1 MVTTSDPTI
10 LDMFKIHFDAILIE
24 FTEGKPLERVKI
36 FESPKWDLGGLFLN
50 LTKEIGLKAGDEIAL
65 VINKGIDN
73 SFAYRMAWDV
83 RNNGFNMFVVPG
95 EKPENSRRIDMLEF
109 LSLQAGQKAMP
120 KDAKLVILCYGV
132 HRMDKEKV
140 KKTIDMVSKGAKVM
154 VLNLVP
160 GSFEQGGW
168 GKAFPINY
176 YMDVEVDGTETFDL
190 NRNRTM
196 IKSYPGFNLMKAF
209 NDLVEAQKMK
219 KGDEVVF
226 IPGYGVCTVF
236 AYRFAWELRNS
247 GFKLYVTPGGKPEET
262 RPIED
267 IEDVGMQAAVERSM
281 NKGAR
286 LVVLLTGLIK
296 TFPYPDKVK
305 ETVAAVAGPKCAV
318 IAENIWVRAFE
329 DGGWDKIVGISATI
343 DVKVTATKV
352 YRSA

>member
-1 MVTTSDPTI
+1 M
-10 LDMFKIHFDAILIE
+10 
-24 FTEGKPLERVKI
+24 ERVKI

-50 LTKEIGLKAGDEIAL
+50 LTKEVGLKAGDEIAFI
-65 VINKGIDN
+65 VNKGIDN
-73 SFAYRMAWDV
+73 SFAYRMAWDI
-83 RNNGFNMFVVPG
+83 RSNGFSMYVVPG
-95 EKPENSRRIDMLEF
+95 EKPENSRKIEMLEF
-109 LSLQAGQKAMP
+109 LSLQAGARAMP
-120 KDAKLVILCYGV
+120 KDAKLVVLCYGV

-140 KKTIDMVSKGAKVM
+140 SRTIGMVSKDGKVM
-154 VLNLVP
+154 ALNLVP
-160 GSFEQGGW
+160 GSFEKGSW
-168 GKAFPINY
+168 GEAFTIHY

-190 NRNRTM
+190 KRDRVM
-196 IKSYPGFNLMKAF
+196 IKSYQGFNLMKAF
-209 NDLVEAQKMK
+209 NDLVDAQKLK
-219 KGDEVVF
+219 KGDEVLF

-267 IEDVGMQAAVERSM
+267 IEDIGMQAAQDRSK

-305 ETVAAVAGPKCAV
+305 ETVAAVAGPNCSI

-329 DGGWDKIVGISATI
+329 DGGWDKIIGISATI
-343 DVKVTATKV
+343 DVKVTSTKV
-352 YRSA
+352 YRTD